1 MLAMSLDKLD
11 QKIIAEL
18 FHDARMSHSQLGKRV
33 GTSKEVIN
41 YRISRLLKQ
50 GIISKFIPLIDFSRL
65 GYLNYRVQLK
75 FNHRDKALWHSFF
88 SAIPQISWLVELQG
102 NWDLVATFW
111 VQSNGEFFEIISKIQ
126 AQFKE
131 NIQEMLITTVDTVY
145 HLPPNFLLNKKT
157 EKYYKIGTNKD
168 ASLQLDSI
176 EIKICRELLKDG
188 RIPLLELARNIDS
201 SATNITYH
209 LKKLLKQKIIIA
221 FIPVINPAAVGFT
234 HFKIMI
240 QLLNPAQKTQLK
252 ERLMQEKGTLYIT
265 EAYGQSDLEFEFVTQ
280 KINELFDLL
289 EKVSNRI
296 PFKKYEIIF
305 NNREVLINEMP
316 LP

>member
-41 YRISRLLKQ
+41 YRIGRLLKQ

-111 VQSNGEFFEIISKIQ
+111 VQSNGNSLKSSQKFRHNSKKISKRCS
-126 AQFKE
+126 
-131 NIQEMLITTVDTVY
+131 
-145 HLPPNFLLNKKT
+145 LP
-157 EKYYKIGTNKD
+157 
-168 ASLQLDSI
+168 
-176 EIKICRELLKDG
+176 R
-188 RIPLLELARNIDS
+188 
-201 SATNITYH
+201 
-209 LKKLLKQKIIIA
+209 
-221 FIPVINPAAVGFT
+221 
-234 HFKIMI
+234 
-240 QLLNPAQKTQLK
+240 
-252 ERLMQEKGTLYIT
+252 
-265 EAYGQSDLEFEFVTQ
+265 
-280 KINELFDLL
+280 
-289 EKVSNRI
+289 
-296 PFKKYEIIF
+296 
-305 NNREVLINEMP
+305 
-316 LP
+316 